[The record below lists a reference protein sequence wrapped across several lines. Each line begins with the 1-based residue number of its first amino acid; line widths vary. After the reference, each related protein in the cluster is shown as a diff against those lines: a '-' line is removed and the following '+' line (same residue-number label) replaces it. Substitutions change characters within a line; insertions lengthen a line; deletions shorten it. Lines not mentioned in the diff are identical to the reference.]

1 MNVKFWMSFLP
12 GVLAAAA
19 FIVTL
24 FGGVYCK
31 FVSFSPDVEGVD
43 DSLTLNFGIWY
54 YQGWAIVESP
64 TQGTLLMQ
72 TCFRYPEG
80 TVFDAKWKCAKA
92 FSTMALI
99 IGGVL
104 AFWSLL
110 AGCFYPSK
118 AMYRA
123 AAMIYML
130 CSLFTGL
137 SLLLLDSNACLNNSL
152 MSGLQNLSALAD
164 VAFPASC
171 SMGVGAKCTIAATV
185 MWFVAALAALA
196 IEPPQRSPITTETH
210 EVTYTKTSGPDGTAV
225 VSETV
230 VKGEPTPV
238 GGQVVEERVYY

>member
-1 MNVKFWMSFLP
+1 MNVKFWLSFLP

-31 FVSFSPDVEGVD
+31 FLSFTPDIDGAD
-43 DSLTLNFGIWY
+43 DSITLNFGIWY
-54 YQGWAIVESP
+54 YQSWAIVESP

-72 TCFRYPEG
+72 TCFSYPEG
-80 TVFDAKWKCAKA
+80 TVYDAKWKSAMA

-110 AGCFYPSK
+110 AGCFYPAK
-118 AMYRA
+118 NTYLA
-123 AAMIYML
+123 AGCIYMV
-130 CSLFTGL
+130 CALFTGL
-137 SLLLLDSNACLNNSL
+137 SLLLLDSNACSSTNNSV
-152 MSGLQNLSALAD
+152 MTQLQELSAIVD
-164 VAFPASC
+164 YVFPESC

-185 MWFVAALAALA
+185 MWFVAALAA
-196 IEPPQRSPITTETH
+196 IVVEPPQRPPITTETH
-210 EVTYTKTSGPDGTAV
+210 EVTYTKTTGQDGAAV

-230 VKGEPTPV
+230 VKGEPIPV
-238 GGQVVEERVYY
+238 GGQVEEA

>member
-1 MNVKFWMSFLP
+1 MNVKFWLSFLP

-31 FVSFSPDVEGVD
+31 FLSFAPDIEGVD

-54 YQGWAIVESP
+54 YQGWAVVESP

-72 TCFRYPEG
+72 TCFRYPDG
-80 TVFDAKWKCAKA
+80 TVFDANWKSAKA
-92 FSTMALI
+92 FSTMALL

-118 AMYRA
+118 GMYLA
-123 AAMIYML
+123 AGMIYMV
-130 CSLFTGL
+130 CGLFTGL
-137 SLLLLDSNACLNNSL
+137 SLLLLNSNACLSNSL
-152 MSGLQNLSALAD
+152 MSDLQQQSALAD
-164 VAFPASC
+164 FTFPASC

-185 MWFVAALAALA
+185 MWFVAALAALVV
-196 IEPPQRSPITTETH
+196 EPPLRNQITTETH
-210 EVTYTKTSGPDGTAV
+210 EVTYTKTTGPDGTAV

-230 VKGEPTPV
+230 VKGDAVPM
-238 GGQVVEERVYY
+238 GDQVVEEGV